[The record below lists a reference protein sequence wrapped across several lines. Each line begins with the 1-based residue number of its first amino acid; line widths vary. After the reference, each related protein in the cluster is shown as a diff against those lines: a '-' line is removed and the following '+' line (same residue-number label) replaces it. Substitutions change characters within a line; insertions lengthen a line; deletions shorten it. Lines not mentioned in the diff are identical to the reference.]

1 MSCILSSSQ
10 VQIPAVPDQDQIDLD
25 IGVATVADVIVH
37 GRVTFCDSNAPV
49 IGAIVKVFDCEGEG
63 VCHTFSGCDGLY
75 MLRIPAELAGQ
86 LITIAATCT
95 NCPCPPEPC
104 ECPEGPS

>member
-1 MSCILSSSQ
+1 MSCILSADT
-10 VQIPAVPDQDQIDLD
+10 IELPEEFEQDQFTLD
-25 IGVATVADVIVH
+25 IGVRSVADVIIH
-37 GRVTFCDSNAPV
+37 GQITDCDSEEPI
-49 IGAIVKVFDCEGEG
+49 IGAIVKVFDCKGEG

-86 LITIAATCT
+86 SVTIAATCT

-104 ECPEGPS
+104 ECPAGPY